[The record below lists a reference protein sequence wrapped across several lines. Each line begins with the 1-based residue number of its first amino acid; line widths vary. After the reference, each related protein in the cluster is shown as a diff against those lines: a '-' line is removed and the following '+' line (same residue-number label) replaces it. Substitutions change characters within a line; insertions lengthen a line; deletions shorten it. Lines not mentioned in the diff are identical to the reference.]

1 MAEGGTKGIERE
13 GSNHRSTC
21 ARMEDGHDT
30 VAGWQGSNG
39 VVVPAVESSEEPGQ
53 GGGGPGGSSARR
65 GAAAGKEGSVP
76 FFPLRILRS
85 RSIGLPTIHPLSKLG
100 M

>member
-30 VAGWQGSNG
+30 AAGWQGSNG
-39 VVVPAVESSEEPGQ
+39 GVVPAVESSEEPGQ

-65 GAAAGKEGSVP
+65 EAAAGKEGYIGQVRGGCRKKDRSP
-76 FFPLRILRS
+76 FFPYERI
-85 RSIGLPTIHPLSKLG
+85 
-100 M
+100 

>member
-76 FFPLRILRS
+76 FFPLRENINPEPY
-85 RSIGLPTIHPLSKLG
+85 PTV
-100 M
+100 